1 MLYKVNLNGEE
12 SFMGKSRLASLFTF
26 YMVKIFVNILKW
38 KSLSVKEGEGGR
50 GGYTNRQILLKN
62 SKINC

>member
-12 SFMGKSRLASLFTF
+12 LFMGKSRLASLFTF
-26 YMVKIFVNILKW
+26 YMVKIFDNILKW

-50 GGYTNRQILLKN
+50 GDILTDKF
-62 SKINC
+62 C